1 MTRNQKQV
9 RTTTMKTLSTIIAL
23 TLLAIPLTARAED
36 PASQHDMKGMDEM
49 KCMQD
54 MKCMHDHR
62 DMKMEGMHDTKAMG
76 ADSSES
82 SKAFAEVNKK
92 MHKNMTMAF
101 TGNPDV
107 DFAQGMIPHHQGAI
121 DMAKVVLK
129 YGKDPEL
136 KKLAE
141 DIIKAQDSEI
151 AFMKGWLAKQ
161 SK

>member
-1 MTRNQKQV
+1 
-9 RTTTMKTLSTIIAL
+9 MKTLSTIIAL

-49 KCMQD
+49 KCMRG
-54 MKCMHDHR
+54 MKCMHDPK
-62 DMKMEGMHDTKAMG
+62 DMKGMEGMHDTKAMG

-82 SKAFAEVNKK
+82 SKAFAEANKK
-92 MHKNMTMAF
+92 MHKDMTMAF

-107 DFAQGMIPHHQGAI
+107 DFAQGMIPHHLGAI

-129 YGKDPEL
+129 YGKDPEM

-141 DIIKAQDSEI
+141 EIVKAQDSEI

-161 SK
+161 PK